1 MRIPLIL
8 LLAASC
14 AGERAERPN
23 SGSEELQRMREDQV
37 RRAPLHSLRQR
48 SEPEDWIEHR
58 REQATRERAEARTK
72 ECEYRCDES
81 RAACE
86 ARCADD
92 PRCLARCPE
101 SLTCRANCQ

>member
-23 SGSEELQRMREDQV
+23 SGIEEMRRRREDQV
-37 RRAPLHSLRQR
+37 RRDPLHSQWQR
-48 SEPEDWIEHR
+48 SDPQDWTEHR
-58 REQATRERAEARTK
+58 REQATRERAKARTK

-86 ARCADD
+86 ARCVDD
-92 PRCLARCPE
+92 PRCLGRCPE
-101 SLTCRANCQ
+101 ALTCRANCQ